1 MSQDNP
7 LKTRRSTMAARRA
20 TETARQ
26 LAILEED
33 VRAFGRDRIV
43 YDKNTPPHPLT
54 LHPLIDPASLR
65 AVLDV
70 GAGTCA
76 WIGDV
81 ARLVHGLRET
91 TGNNRTVSMRGADP
105 EPGAYV
111 EPGADGTNGD
121 ALNSNDDALSSSGD
135 APPALFACDITAA
148 KFPPQETLQA
158 LGIRA
163 FEHDIRTALPG
174 GMGGFFSLISI
185 RLVLVWLTVDEI
197 RAALQNVKEALGE
210 WWFLSGFATGKGAC
224 EAF

>member
-1 MSQDNP
+1 
-7 LKTRRSTMAARRA
+7 MAAAPVDIKAYVFTHDEEERR
-20 TETARQ
+20 RLDGQ
-26 LAILEED
+26 HLI
-33 VRAFGRDRIV
+33 VQCAFGRDRIV

-54 LHPLIDPASLR
+54 LHPLIDPASLG

-105 EPGAYV
+105 EPGA
-111 EPGADGTNGD
+111 DGTNGD
-121 ALNSNDDALSSSGD
+121 ALNSNDDALSSSGDASNSSGD

-148 KFPPQETLQA
+148 KFPPQETPQK

-163 FEHDIRTALPG
+163 FEHDNRTALPG
-174 GMGGFFSLISI
+174 GWGVGGFFSLISI

-197 RAALQNVKEALGE
+197 RAALQNVKEAL
-210 WWFLSGFATGKGAC
+210 
-224 EAF
+224 